1 MDFGPPPIII
11 NISTPDTITRPALNE
26 DSLYL
31 ISAQVTDENGPETID
46 IVGFTSYIFIA
57 DSIRGDSTFFSL
69 FDDGGLDTL
78 FEAEHTSGDTLAGDG
93 FYCNQILVNSQM
105 TAGVYDW
112 VFKAKDINLQSSDP
126 VEVRVVIQ

>member
-1 MDFGPPPIII
+1 MKDYWDLSSKSNILEVDFGPPPIII
-11 NISTPDTITRPALNE
+11 NTSTPDTITRPGLNE

-31 ISAQVTDENGPETID
+31 ISAQVTDENGLETID

-78 FEAEHTSGDTLAGDG
+78 FEAEYTSGETLDRDWL
-93 FYCNQILVNSQM
+93 YLKQLLVN
-105 TAGVYDW
+105 Y
-112 VFKAKDINLQSSDP
+112 
-126 VEVRVVIQ
+126 